1 TNRRTNRPPKVNP
14 QPRPLAA
21 FMRLDFERTLV
32 PSVVSEPHAKHLTQP
47 HQDANRSLQNRRFQ
61 GKFSVLVRPGEVQSL
76 TLNQRAP
83 RSDQSQVRSL
93 CRRYCLLVI
102 PHGDK
107 VESRTVRPRRG
118 GEPEA
123 FAGCG
128 RHPIPRIGLANV
140 ENQKEPKQSR
150 ILGEQILSS
159 TDAFIGTE

>member
-1 TNRRTNRPPKVNP
+1 MLRTGF
-14 QPRPLAA
+14 PLRFGAIV
-21 FMRLDFERTLV
+21 V
-32 PSVVSEPHAKHLTQP
+32 PEPHAKRLTQP
-47 HQDANRSLQNRRFQ
+47 HQDARRTSLNRPFWA
-61 GKFSVLVRPGEVQSL
+61 KFSVLVRPGEVQSL

-150 ILGEQILSS
+150 ILGEQILSN
-159 TDAFIGTE
+159 TDVFFRAD